1 MIGLFISLGI
11 SLFVL
16 YVIMMSI
23 MIIFERDKPKNMILW
38 SVVFLLTQIVG
49 YVIYICVHNVFHKKK
64 KALSQKEV
72 EDDIYKSLIANNLSN
87 VSVSLENE
95 VFSFNELAYSAI
107 ITANNN
113 YEFFSTVE
121 ALINTLVAD
130 LKNAKNYI
138 FCELTQINFKNF
150 KEIKDIL
157 IEKSQ
162 ENLLVRVVHDRNLK
176 RKYIKA
182 LRQAGV
188 KIYRFSKHNT
198 LGKVY
203 SNLRNAISIDG
214 EIAYVANLNIS
225 NAQFNA
231 KKDIANSFMKIKG
244 DVVREIDIQ
253 TRKDAIFSSGKFI
266 PYEVKDRQ
274 DYKNNSIMQFISNEY
289 NTDIELALIK
299 AICTAKKSIQLEL
312 NGFIPSESIMSL
324 LRFAINS
331 NIQVRLMVPL
341 KNNRHGKYFA
351 SRAYAKQLA
360 LYGANVY
367 LFDGYIN
374 FNAITIDD
382 EYVIFGSYIVDREHL
397 NTSQQ
402 SILFIKDNKAVKN
415 FNNLFNSG
423 IDNSYR
429 INNAKML
436 LLREKFFKN
445 FV

>member
-1 MIGLFISLGI
+1 MIGLFIGLGI
-11 SLFVL
+11 GLFVL

-23 MIIFERDKPKNMILW
+23 MIIFERDKPKNIILW
-38 SVVFLLTQIVG
+38 SVVFLLTQIAG
-49 YVIYICVHNVFHKKK
+49 YIIFICVRLIFHKKK
-64 KALSQKEV
+64 MALLKKEE
-72 EDDIYKSLIANNLSN
+72 EDEIYQNLIAKNLSDI
-87 VSVSLENE
+87 STSFENE

-107 ITANNN
+107 TTANNN
-113 YEFFSTVE
+113 YEFFDSVV
-121 ALINTLVAD
+121 ALKDSLVGD

-138 FCELTQINFKNF
+138 LIELTHINFKYF
-150 KEIKDIL
+150 KEIKDVL
-157 IEKSQ
+157 IEKAQ
-162 ENLLVRVVHDRNLK
+162 ENILVRMACDRNIK
-176 RKYIKA
+176 RKDKKE
-182 LRQAGV
+182 LKKSGV

-214 EIAYVANLNIS
+214 EIAYIANFKIS
-225 NAQFNA
+225 NAQFKT
-231 KKDIANSFMKIKG
+231 KKDIASSFVKIKG
-244 DVVREIDIQ
+244 DVVREIDLQ

-266 PYEVKDRQ
+266 PYELKEKQ
-274 DYKNNSIMQFISNEY
+274 DYKNNNIVQFISNEI
-289 NTDIELALIK
+289 NSDIELALIK

-312 NGFIPSESIMSL
+312 NGFIPSESLMSL

-331 NIQVRLMVPL
+331 NIEVRLMVPL

-374 FNAITIDD
+374 FNAITIDN
-382 EYVIFGSYIVDREHL
+382 EYVIFGSFIVDREHL
-397 NTSQQ
+397 NRSQQ
-402 SILFIKDNKAVKN
+402 SMLLIKDNKAVKN
-415 FNNLFNSG
+415 FNNLFNVG